1 MLCKFCSNSTIPQQQ
16 QSPLD
21 GVKAVENISEYFDDV
36 TRKIPG
42 KKTIS
47 MRKSSISSFLPKVKG
62 SLRRPKAEKPSL
74 SAAFNMSFNK
84 FDVGPSI
91 FLHLFLFSKEW
102 YYTNQTFLLHFR
114 L

>member
-1 MLCKFCSNSTIPQQQ
+1 MLCKFCSNSTIPEHQQ

-36 TRKIPG
+36 ARKIPG

-91 FLHLFLFSKEW
+91 FLHFLKNW